1 MELIGDMEV
10 SRILYIVMIRTS
22 SDMRK
27 ESKNMMTN
35 INETVESYFEGCVG
49 VGVFDCFV
57 HPSFLASKP

>member
-35 INETVESYFEGCVG
+35 INETVASYFEGCVG

-57 HPSFLASKP
+57 HPAFLASKP